1 MLSLKISELTKTY
14 PNGTTALNEVSFS
27 AQPGEGIILL
37 GANGSGKSTLLR
49 CILGLETAISGDVW
63 IGEGLSADAGSA
75 ACKPRDWQL
84 AQLKPKQLR
93 QMRSQVGMVFQKFHL
108 VGSLSAFH
116 NVLHGALGRSNSP
129 RYWFPATAPDNE
141 RIKAME
147 CLERVNLAHL
157 ARQRVDTLSGGQQQR
172 VAIARTLMQ
181 EPKLILVDEPVA
193 SLDPQAG
200 KEVMDLLWTIVR
212 EQKLTVIC
220 TLHQLELAQKYGDRI
235 IGLKDGKIQLD
246 SAANNLNPE
255 DLEDL
260 YQKFSPSPCLPIPPS
275 KF

>member
-1 MLSLKISELTKTY
+1 MLSLKISELSKIY
-14 PNGTTALNEVSFS
+14 ANGTVALEGVSFL
-27 AQPGEGIILL
+27 AHPGEGIVLL

-49 CILGLETAISGDVW
+49 CILGLETPTSGDIE
-63 IGEGLSADAGSA
+63 IGN
-75 ACKPRDWQL
+75 WQI
-84 AQLKPKQLR
+84 AKLKPKQLR
-93 QMRSQVGMVFQKFHL
+93 QMRSQVGMVFQKFNL

-129 RYWFPATAPDNE
+129 RYWFPATAPEIE
-141 RIKAME
+141 RKQAME

-157 ARQRVDTLSGGQQQR
+157 AQQRVDTLSGGQQQR

-200 KEVMDLLWTIVR
+200 KEVMDLLWSIVR

-220 TLHQLELAQKYGDRI
+220 TLHQLELAKKYGDRI
-235 IGLKDGKIQLD
+235 IGLCDGKVQLD
-246 SAANNLNPE
+246 TTIENLRDT
-255 DLEDL
+255 DLSSL
-260 YQKFSPSPCLPIPPS
+260 YQTEPDLLNLPS
-275 KF
+275 

>member
-1 MLSLKISELTKTY
+1 MLSLKISELSKTY
-14 PNGTTALNEVSFS
+14 PNGTVALDKVSFS
-27 AQPGEGIILL
+27 ANPGEGIVLL

-49 CILGLETAISGDVW
+49 CILGLENTTSGDIW
-63 IGEGLSADAGSA
+63 LGN
-75 ACKPRDWQL
+75 WQL
-84 AQLKPKQLR
+84 SQLNSQQLR
-93 QMRSQVGMVFQKFHL
+93 QLRSQVGMVFQKFNL

-129 RYWFPATAPDNE
+129 RYWFPATAPELE
-141 RIKAME
+141 RQKAME

-157 ARQRVDTLSGGQQQR
+157 AKQRADTLSGGQQQR

-200 KEVMDLLWTIVR
+200 KEVMDLLWSIVR
-212 EQKLTVIC
+212 EQKLSVIC
-220 TLHQLELAQKYGDRI
+220 TLHQLELAKEYGDRI

-246 SAANNLNPE
+246 SAANNLHPE
-255 DLEDL
+255 DLTAL
-260 YQKFSPSPCLPIPPS
+260 YKNQSDRELEIKLTETR
-275 KF
+275 

>member
-1 MLSLKISELTKTY
+1 MLSLKISELAKTY
-14 PNGTTALNEVSFS
+14 PNGTTALNEASFS
-27 AQPGEGIILL
+27 AQPGEGIVLL

-49 CILGLETAISGDVW
+49 CILGLETATSGDIW
-63 IGEGLSADAGSA
+63 IGN
-75 ACKPRDWQL
+75 WQL
-84 AQLKPKQLR
+84 SQLKPKQLR
-93 QMRSQVGMVFQKFHL
+93 QMRSQVEMVFQKFHL

-116 NVLHGALGRSNSP
+116 NVLHGALGRSNSL
-129 RYWFPATAPDNE
+129 RYWFPATAPESE

-147 CLERVNLAHL
+147 CLERVNLSQL
-157 ARQRVDTLSGGQQQR
+157 AQQR

-200 KEVMDLLWTIVR
+200 KEVMDLLWSIVR

-235 IGLKDGKIQLD
+235 IGLKDGRIQLD
-246 SAANNLNPE
+246 SAVNNLNPE
-255 DLEDL
+255 DLSGL
-260 YQKFSPSPCLPIPPS
+260 YQKFSPSPSLPISPS

>member
-1 MLSLKISELTKTY
+1 MLSLKISELAKTY
-14 PNGTTALNEVSFS
+14 LNGTTALNEVSFS
-27 AQPGEGIILL
+27 AQPGEGIVLL

-49 CILGLETAISGDVW
+49 CILGLETATSGDIW
-63 IGEGLSADAGSA
+63 LGN
-75 ACKPRDWQL
+75 WQL
-84 AQLKPKQLR
+84 SQLKPKQLQ
-93 QMRSQVGMVFQKFHL
+93 QMRSQVGIVFQKFHL

-129 RYWFPATAPDNE
+129 RYWFPATAPEPE

-200 KEVMDLLWTIVR
+200 KEVMDLLWSIVR

-220 TLHQLELAQKYGDRI
+220 TLHQLELAQKYADRI

-246 SAANNLNPE
+246 SVVCDLNPE
-255 DLEDL
+255 DLTSL
-260 YQKFSPSPCLPIPPS
+260 YKYQSDRELEIKFTETR
-275 KF
+275 

>member
-14 PNGTTALNEVSFS
+14 PNGTTALNRVSFS
-27 AQPGEGIILL
+27 AQPGEGIVLL

-49 CILGLETAISGDVW
+49 CILGLETANSGDIW
-63 IGEGLSADAGSA
+63 IGN
-75 ACKPRDWQL
+75 WQL
-84 AQLKPKQLR
+84 AKLKPKQLR
-93 QMRSQVGMVFQKFHL
+93 QMRSLIGMVFQKFHL

-116 NVLHGALGRSNSP
+116 NVLHGALGRSTSP
-129 RYWFPATAPDNE
+129 RYWFPATAPEKE
-141 RIKAME
+141 RKQAME

-157 ARQRVDTLSGGQQQR
+157 AQQRVDTLSGGQQQR

-181 EPKLILVDEPVA
+181 QPKLILVDEPVA

-200 KEVMDLLWTIVR
+200 KEVMDLLWSIVR

-220 TLHQLELAQKYGDRI
+220 TLHQLELAEEYAERI

-246 SAANNLNPE
+246 NAVSNLNSQ
-255 DLEDL
+255 DLTSL
-260 YQKFSPSPCLPIPPS
+260 YQSRSNKELET
-275 KF
+275 KLTELR